1 MKESI
6 SKFMAYVHTS
16 VNEMSQLYL
25 SNERRYN
32 YTTPK
37 SFLEQIKLYQNLLLK
52 KRKDLTAKME
62 RLENGL
68 EKLNSTSAQVRK
80 AWGHTLVVWLRKGL
94 YGLKLCRVENLC

>member
-1 MKESI
+1 
-6 SKFMAYVHTS
+6 MAYVHTS
-16 VNEMSQLYL
+16 VNGMSRYYL

-52 KRKDLTAKME
+52 KRNELTAKME

-68 EKLNSTSAQVRK
+68 QKLSSTSAQVSEAGCCGEQDNHNLGSENK
-80 AWGHTLVVWLRKGL
+80 HPSSPTHSYTGM
-94 YGLKLCRVENLC
+94 RVCMN